1 LYGDIENNAFFPL
14 LVSEGMIQSTED
26 LADDKNIPKIFSEKV
41 MRQIEKM
48 ENDMQRLK
56 LNKDF
61 DLDINNYLLQ
71 NVDTSKLPTPPLP
84 KEVTETAVNPTVIN
98 SGQMAQL
105 NNGLTMAENALLSDE
120 EKMIKLKQRGMLT

>member
-1 LYGDIENNAFFPL
+1 MISKGQ
-14 LVSEGMIQSTED
+14 VEGIED
-26 LADDKNIPKIFSEKV
+26 LSKDKKIPNILNERV
-41 MRQIEKM
+41 MRKIEKM
-48 ENDMQRLK
+48 EQDMERLK

-61 DLDINNYLLQ
+61 DLDINKYLLQ
-71 NVDTSKLPTPPLP
+71 NVNTSELQTPTLP
-84 KEVTETAVNPTVIN
+84 KEVTETAVNPNVIN

>member
-1 LYGDIENNAFFPL
+1 
-14 LVSEGMIQSTED
+14 MIQSTED
-26 LADDKNIPKIFSEKV
+26 LADNKNIPKIFTERV

-61 DLDINNYLLQ
+61 NLDINNYLLK
-71 NVDTSKLPTPPLP
+71 NVNTSELQTPPLP
-84 KEVTETAVNPTVIN
+84 KEVTETAVNPNVIN
-98 SGQMAQL
+98 SGQVAQL